1 MARLSVVVPFFNVE
15 AYIGEALESIARQTL
30 QDIEVIMVDDGSTDG
45 SAFIAKSLT
54 ARDPRFRLIE
64 QPNRGL
70 GPARNAGV
78 REASAPYLAFADSD
92 DLVDPHAYELLVSSL
107 ERTGS
112 DIACG
117 GVRRFKGT
125 GLESSW
131 LHDEAF
137 KETVQ
142 RTHVTQRP
150 ILLRDR
156 TAWNKVFRRSFWD
169 ANSLEFPGTLYE
181 DGPVTLRAH
190 VLASSVDIFR
200 DVVDTGECAVPVS
213 SPSPSALVISPTSSS
228 GWLPSPV
235 LPSSWPRLR
244 RSSNPST
251 TSPY

>member
-1 MARLSVVVPFFNVE
+1 MARLSVVVPFFNVK

-45 SAFIAKSLT
+45 SALIAKSLT

-92 DLVDPHAYELLVSSL
+92 DLVHPHAYELLVSSL
-107 ERTGS
+107 ECTGS

-117 GVRRFKGT
+117 GVRRFKAT

-142 RTHVTQRP
+142 RTHVTRRP

-156 TAWNKVFRRSFWD
+156 TAKPYAVCGIATDITELKRAEELQARRARQAALRRRS
-169 ANSLEFPGTLYE
+169 
-181 DGPVTLRAH
+181 
-190 VLASSVDIFR
+190 
-200 DVVDTGECAVPVS
+200 AVAAARL
-213 SPSPSALVISPTSSS
+213 SAD
-228 GWLPSPV
+228 
-235 LPSSWPRLR
+235 R
-244 RSSNPST
+244 RNER
-251 TSPY
+251 